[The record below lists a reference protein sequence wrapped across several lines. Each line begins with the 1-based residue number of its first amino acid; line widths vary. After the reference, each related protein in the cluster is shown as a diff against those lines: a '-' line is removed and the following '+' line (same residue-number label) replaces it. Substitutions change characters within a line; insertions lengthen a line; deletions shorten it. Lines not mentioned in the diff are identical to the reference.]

1 MEYDYIM
8 GEVSKMS
15 IQFADLKEAYK
26 NASTKGIDQFVLD
39 NKEYVTGY
47 AKYLIQYLEM
57 KNVNDRQ
64 VIELVQER

>member
-1 MEYDYIM
+1 
-8 GEVSKMS
+8 MS

-26 NASTKGIDQFVLD
+26 NASKKGIDQFTLD

-64 VIELVQER
+64 VIELVQESE